1 MDRVKIITVLICL
14 LLIFSVVGCA
24 PTAKDTVGTDSSGD
38 ASAQSDSGET
48 VATQEGSQV
57 QADVNMDQTSEGG
70 PSYGGTLTAW
80 IQDASNEP
88 ASPDRRQGF
97 AVSSH
102 FLDSMLERLATA
114 DFETYGPRGTN
125 EYGFLSQEFVPEQ
138 YMTGQLLE
146 SWDVMPDKT
155 VWHVRQ
161 GMMWTPN
168 EDQISRGL
176 MDGPRE
182 VTAQDIVDWLEFFR
196 EGATANDF
204 FKIIKSLKAVDK
216 YTIECEWESFQPVNM
231 LYTCFLG
238 AHVQICAPES
248 LANPDSWEDVI
259 GTGPFV
265 FKEYVPGAHMT
276 YTRNPNY
283 WDTTTIDGVEYEFP
297 FVDEMVCPII
307 PDESTRISALRTGAL
322 DYCREVPVTYW
333 ENLDATNPDLQSVKF
348 PSVYS
353 YCCHVRCDGDGPTA
367 NTDVRRA
374 LMVATDQASFIEAN
388 GTGGLDIPVNQW
400 PFYTEDPNMYIPLE
414 ELPEESR
421 MLFEYDA
428 DTTPEL
434 AKQMLADAGYP
445 DGFTLD
451 VDILAEP
458 ASEDRAAMLKDQWA
472 KIGVDVNIIANDA
485 TKQWAYFT
493 NREFGDVLMLMYG
506 IGNPLTAYNFYT
518 STGWLCIGNWK
529 NDDFDAIM
537 AEAGSITDVEERNAK
552 LTEAGM
558 IFLNDAPVIPLASQV
573 TALYWHPWVKNYYGE
588 VNFNQMDNHAAL
600 ARVWIDE
607 EMKESMGY

>member
-1 MDRVKIITVLICL
+1 MNRIRIIALLVCL
-14 LLIFSVVGCA
+14 ALVFSVVGCTSA
-24 PTAKDTVGTDSSGD
+24 TQDAADDT
-38 ASAQSDSGET
+38 ASADTEATDDTGKTEDVGQIET
-48 VATQEGSQV
+48 DVAE
-57 QADVNMDQTSEGG
+57 DQTVGG
-70 PSYGGTLTAW
+70 PSYGGTLTCW
-80 IQDASNEP
+80 IQDATSEP

-102 FLDSMLERLATA
+102 FLDSMLERLAVA

-125 EYGFLSQEFVPEQ
+125 DYGFLSLEFVPEQ
-138 YMTGQLLE
+138 YLTGQLLE
-146 SWDVMPDKT
+146 SWDVSPEKA
-155 VWHVRQ
+155 VWHVRE
-161 GMMWTPN
+161 GVMWTPN

-182 VTAQDIVDWLEFFR
+182 VTAQDIVDWLEFFK

-204 FKIIKSLKAVDK
+204 FKVIKSLKAVDK
-216 YTIECEWESFQPVNM
+216 YTIECEWVSFQPVTM
-231 LYTCFLG
+231 IYTCLLG
-238 AHVQICAPES
+238 AHVQFCAPES
-248 LANPDSWEDVI
+248 LAADPDKWEDVI

-276 YTRNPNY
+276 YERNPNY
-283 WDTTTIDGVEYEFP
+283 WDTTTVDGVEYEFP

-333 ENLDATNPDLQSVKF
+333 ESLDQTNPDLQSIKF
-348 PSVYS
+348 PSVYN
-353 YCCHVRCDGDGPTA
+353 YCCHIRCDGDGPTS

-374 LMVATDQASFIEAN
+374 LMVATDQSAFIEAN
-388 GTGGLDIPVNQW
+388 GTGGLDIQVNQW
-400 PFYTEDPNMYIPLE
+400 PFYTEDPDMYIPLD
-414 ELPEESR
+414 ELPEESKI
-421 MLFEYDA
+421 LFEYDA

-434 AKQMLADAGYP
+434 AKQMLTDAGYP

-458 ASEDRAAMLKDQWA
+458 AYEDRAAMLKDQWA
-472 KIGVDVNIIANDA
+472 KIGVDINIIANDS

-506 IGNPLTAYNFYT
+506 IGNPVTAYNFYT

-529 NDDFDAIM
+529 NDEFDSIM
-537 AEAGSITDVEERNAK
+537 AEVGSMTDVEERNEK
-552 LTEAGM
+552 LTEAGL
-558 IFLNDAPVIPLASQV
+558 IFLNDCPVIPLTSQV
-573 TALYWHPWVKNYYGE
+573 TALYWHPWVKNFYGE

-607 EMKESMGY
+607 ELKESMGY